1 MSLSTCLYASS
12 HVSVVS
18 ICTEFAVL
26 FVQLCAVDVLMSVY
40 ACIHSHV
47 CIFMCLCVQLYHV
60 YTSVYLYL
68 SVCMSVYV
76 CVSICVCVSVW
87 TRGLRMP
94 PVGGIWPGD
103 VFGLA
108 HRVFSAS

>member
-26 FVQLCAVDVLMSVY
+26 FVQLCAVDVLMFVY
-40 ACIHSHV
+40 ACVYSHV

-76 CVSICVCVSVW
+76 FE
-87 TRGLRMP
+87 RER
-94 PVGGIWPGD
+94 D
-103 VFGLA
+103 
-108 HRVFSAS
+108 